1 MFRCVSKLV
10 ALALVVFLPY
20 SLMAADMQGAMLYAT
35 NSVAVNGATVTNTS
49 AIFPGDKVSVAD
61 NGAAT
66 ITLNGT
72 SILVPKLTALTFNGN
87 SVSLEPRAAV
97 SVTTSAGMAAEIKN
111 IKISPAKNG
120 PAQYQVARYNGRV
133 FVAAKQGDVLV
144 VDPTGS
150 HVLPEGKTTS
160 IADPEPQK
168 PGTVPTATTGVGVT
182 ALPQWVAV
190 LIGLAGVGAAAAVGF
205 ATTGAPASPTTP

>member
-10 ALALVVFLPY
+10 ALALVVLLPY